1 MKRLWAAGILFL
13 CAAALCFWQGW
24 HTGRTT
30 DLLEQEVRAAVEASE
45 QGDAS
50 LAEAHTLAA
59 IQKWE
64 SARGPLCVYT
74 AHTRVE
80 ELGRTLSALPPL
92 ARYGT
97 FDQLISECERA
108 LAQIDSLRWIDR
120 HTPEN
125 IL

>member
-64 SARGPLCVYT
+64 SANREMLPSRKRIRLPPYRNGNRRAARSACI
-74 AHTRVE
+74 R
-80 ELGRTLSALPPL
+80 RTHGSRSWDALSASFPRWP
-92 ARYGT
+92 GT
-97 FDQLISECERA
+97 EPSI
-108 LAQIDSLRWIDR
+108 
-120 HTPEN
+120 N
-125 IL
+125 